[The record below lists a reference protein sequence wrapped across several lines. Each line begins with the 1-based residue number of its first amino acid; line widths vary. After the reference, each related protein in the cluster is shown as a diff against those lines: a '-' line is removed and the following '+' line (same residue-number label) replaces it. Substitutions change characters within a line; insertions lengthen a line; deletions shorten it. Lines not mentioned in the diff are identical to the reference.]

1 MASICIENL
10 ERSWSLYNH
19 CKELGKCRLHLYLP
33 IGFFSYLDLATGE
46 PLLTAYTHYTALVTK
61 DTNECV

>member
-1 MASICIENL
+1 MQITYI
-10 ERSWSLYNH
+10 
-19 CKELGKCRLHLYLP
+19 YLQD
-33 IGFFSYLDLATGE
+33 FFSYLDLATGE